1 MAHLIV
7 GILSKDVRDIL
18 VMVVTI
24 YSYRSTVGEHEI
36 YCQDSTHHIA
46 EKRNIAA
53 RSGMHCLLSIVTE
66 VNIEVV
72 CCWNF
77 SGSRGLTTDVR

>member
-7 GILSKDVRDIL
+7 GILSKDARDIF
-18 VMVVTI
+18 VMVHASVV
-24 YSYRSTVGEHEI
+24 SFHGEHEI
-36 YCQDSTHHIA
+36 HCWDSTHHIV

-53 RSGMHCLLSIVTE
+53 RSGTHYLPIIVTE
-66 VNIEVV
+66 VNTEVV
-72 CCWNF
+72 CCRNF